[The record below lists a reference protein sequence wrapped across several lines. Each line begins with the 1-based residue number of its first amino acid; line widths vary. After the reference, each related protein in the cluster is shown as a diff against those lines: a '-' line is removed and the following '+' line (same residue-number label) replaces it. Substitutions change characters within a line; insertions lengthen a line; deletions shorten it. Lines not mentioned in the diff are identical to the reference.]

1 MSSIDERL
9 VQMQFQNSQ
18 FEKGVSESLKS
29 LEKLKEGLQ
38 LEKAAEGLKRL
49 QEAGDSFSLAKVSE
63 SVDNLGERFSVF
75 GTFAGRIIE
84 NLADTVYNKL
94 GSAIKSVTVGQI
106 GAGWQKYAED
116 TEAVQTIMFAT
127 GKSIEEVEEQLRKL
141 TFFTDETSYSYAD
154 MVGNIAKFTSN
165 NIDLT
170 DARVAMQGIATWAAS
185 AGQNAQ
191 TASRAMYN
199 ISQAMGTG
207 AMKVVDWRSIE
218 LANMATTD
226 FKKNAIEAAIA
237 LGTLDSAGRAMDKHH
252 TQVTIENFRD
262 SLQTGWFTKDV
273 MMQVFG
279 QYGDFAERVQELVD
293 ETGMSTSDAIAQLSG
308 TTALFSEN
316 AFKAAQ
322 EAKTFKDAVEA
333 LRDATSTKW
342 LNIFKLIF
350 GNYEEAKVLWTKLA
364 NDLYEIFVDPL
375 DTLVKTLGDWHKTTD
390 ENGHELYGTWNDFM
404 QGIFDFMDGLKG
416 LVITVRDAFGSL
428 IPGVTIENLRSLAR
442 GMKEFGASFKA
453 AFGLPEEA
461 EGIVGV
467 IEGVGDAVKDVNKI
481 VNGATSTSGRNIIF
495 LKAEAV
501 KLHNALKQGASGK
514 EVKKMQEQLLGAGY
528 SLDKFGA
535 DGIWGPETQK
545 AWEKFCTD
553 AGLGIDSIFDEA
565 AAQSLA
571 DAFNLKKTQEE
582 FEELHESMKLGDKG
596 EEVKKLQ
603 ERLIAL
609 GINLD
614 KYGADGIWGPET
626 QKAWEE
632 FCDRYGLDPTQEYDQ
647 KAHLAM
653 RQALRYDDAIDA
665 VEEINEGLVEDTDAT
680 EKFGNKL
687 DQIKMI
693 FGGVAAAGGIVLKIV
708 GFIGQALTKVWEI
721 TAPLRNA
728 FMIAGAA
735 IGEALINFND
745 WLGTSGVIE
754 KWSDSVQKFL
764 EPVAKWI
771 EGAADSFL
779 IFFGL
784 KKPAADSTK
793 EVKTFSSVWKGL
805 IEKIKKTAIFQ
816 NIATAFNSIKAAL
829 DKIRPSLKK
838 TWESFKKNFGKGLT
852 TVLKVLG
859 GALLVVL
866 APIGL
871 LIGLLGKLVGFVI
884 SNIPKGI
891 EVLKNFWS
899 SLTFEG
905 DESLGKAPG
914 ILAKAKK
921 FVGRISDFL
930 FGSETEDGKKKI
942 GIFTRIGALLKGDM
956 AGFTEGLSEE
966 DTKKAIDFSEKI
978 KGIYET
984 IKSNIDKAFAVLS
997 LLFTGNQENA
1007 VGLSSD
1013 VINRVNDVRGFF
1025 NQIGEAIQ
1033 LLFTGE
1039 DSEKSLLSEN
1049 TKNKIN
1055 EFRSGVLSVIDTV
1068 RDAIVSVG
1076 EGIWFLF
1083 GGQLSDKKTISDS
1096 SLDTIQRF
1104 KDKLSEVF
1112 GLIYILFTGNK
1123 KDGAVDWKRWATEN
1137 ELGVLE
1143 FRNTILGYF
1152 EKVKGVFQTIGAV
1165 IRLLF
1170 TGSDDS
1176 SLVSDEWKERI
1187 VWFRDKCISIFDSIR
1202 DNLAKTWP
1210 RVKLLFTGDDKNT
1223 TLDEKDTNAVL
1234 EFRNKII
1241 DFFRNVGETFK
1252 KIWAAISYLF
1262 TGKGA
1267 DGVLSDETVRKLE
1280 KFKNGIKTLV
1290 ANVRTTFS
1298 KMFGDLKGVF
1308 KNGVNFESI
1317 KNALIIIKDGII
1329 SFFGTLGDTA
1339 KSILKWGLIVFS
1351 IYKVGS
1357 LIGNISGAFGKLK
1370 EVIGSYKRNT
1380 QAVSKSVLEFA
1391 AAIALI
1397 AGSIWL
1403 IGQLKD
1409 DQFKKGVVAVAGI
1422 IAAIGLFVA
1431 LSGVL
1436 ANKETSKIIQ
1446 RIGAAIFDFA
1456 KAIGVL
1462 ALTTVVLAYIP
1473 WNTFLDGLAKVGIMC
1488 LLMVHVIKKLNKF
1501 SSTNIKLSG
1510 LAGMAAAIGIL
1521 ALVVGLLAR
1530 YKWETL
1536 GKGLLG
1542 LYGVVFILRGLMKTM
1557 GKYSSTKIK
1566 MKGLISLSIAVGLM
1580 ALIVGRLGKMNDKEL
1595 AKGLF
1600 ALAAITVMLRA
1611 TIKSMSG
1618 VGAPNIGGLIAA
1630 LASIGLVMAALVIAL
1645 QYVKDIKPTTI
1656 LAFSAGLSALLVA
1669 AGLFAK
1675 LSSGSTFG
1683 SVSAGALGLLEVIAV
1698 IGLVVAA
1705 FAGLNKIPGFQ
1716 EFMVSGAE
1724 AIGNILGTLV
1734 GAFSSSLIGQFGD
1747 SVASISKLP
1756 EADPEGV
1763 DNAVACAESL
1773 KTFAEGLPKEDTV
1786 NKILNFFGASEFAS
1800 FSRDMGRFGEQFNKY
1815 ATQINSIGTF
1825 TGLEEKTKTAVSIA
1839 ESLNTFASSLPAK
1852 EGMDLIIGRLFGSEF
1867 SIFSRD
1873 MATFGEQ
1880 FNKYATQ
1887 INSIGTFTG
1896 LEEKTKTAV
1905 SIAESLNTFASS
1917 LPAKEGMDLIIGR
1930 LFGSEFSIFS
1940 RDMATFGEQF
1950 NKYATQINSIGTFT
1964 GLEEKTKT
1972 AVSIAESLNTFASS
1986 LPPKEGMDLII
1997 GRLCGSEFGIFSR
2010 DMATFGTSFNTY
2022 ATEMNKIE
2030 STDGL
2035 DEKTGFAIGIAR
2047 SLRDFS
2053 ATLPEKDA
2061 FTLIK
2066 DSLFGSEF
2074 KRFSDDMKSFGEAF
2088 NTFAGY
2094 MAEVKAASS
2103 IKSNTQTAISVATEI
2118 ANFLNYLNSESVNI
2132 EHNAT
2137 GIGKWFT
2144 TVDTVQGTV
2153 FDAIGKLAESI
2164 GNSKEHF
2171 ISIANSSMMTGV
2183 KTAIDVAREIT
2194 KLLLFLQDDAIA
2206 SNVDF
2211 HQGSF
2216 DLDKLSW
2223 WFNPDIEGSITNLLW
2238 QFSEQTSDMP
2248 NVDNAV
2254 RMLEGIGNLA
2264 SYLSNTDQIQTDFK
2278 NTGLSMATDIL
2289 EGFKDFDANQLYDFV
2304 TLLISDLNGYLG
2316 EFNTAGSDI
2325 VNGLVNGIA
2334 NSAWLAYE
2342 AIETV
2347 ASEMINR
2354 VRAIFDE
2361 HSPSRVAARIGEYF
2375 TQGLAN
2381 GVGNSESNALS
2392 ATQSVAENMIG
2403 VAQGTLTSLSQLL
2416 AQDIDVDP
2424 VITPVVD
2431 LTNARASAA
2440 AISSMF
2446 GTQDNAVHITR
2457 DLANRVNYDGTGELV
2472 KAPVQLT
2479 SESLSILKTDLDTI
2493 SRSLEGMNNTDLI
2506 NGVNTMSDNFA
2517 DLSEAVR
2524 NMKLVLDT
2532 DALVGGTS
2540 AAYDREFGLMT
2551 GRRER
2556 GN

>member
-1 MSSIDERL
+1 MSSIDERI

-29 LEKLKEGLQ
+29 LEKLKEGLK

-63 SVDNLGERFSVF
+63 SVDDLGERFSVF

-94 GSAIKSVTVGQI
+94 GNAIKSVTVGQI

-293 ETGMSTSDAIAQLSG
+293 ETGMDTSDAIAQLSG

-364 NDLYEIFVDPL
+364 NDLYKIFVEPL
-375 DTLVKTLGDWHKTTD
+375 DTLVGTLRDWHKVVD
-390 ENGHELYGTWNDFM
+390 DKGFQLNGTWNDFM
-404 QGIFDFMDGLKG
+404 QGVFDFMDGLKG
-416 LVITVRDAFGSL
+416 LVITVRDALGNM
-428 IPGVTIENLRSLAR
+428 IPGITITDLRHLAITVR
-442 GMKEFGASFKA
+442 DFGKSFKE
-453 AFGLPEEA
+453 AFGLPED
-461 EGIVGV
+461 VKGV
-467 IEGVGDAVKDVNKI
+467 VDVVNGVGDAVKDVNNI
-481 VNGATSTSGRNIIF
+481 VTGSATSATKDIKVLNT
-495 LKAEAV
+495 EAV
-501 KLHNALKQGASGK
+501 KLQEELKKGSTGK
-514 EVKKMQEQLLGAGY
+514 EVRKMQEQLLGAGY
-528 SLDKFGA
+528 SLDQFGA
-535 DGIWGPETQK
+535 DGIWGPETQA
-545 AWEKFCTD
+545 AWEAFCKD
-553 AGLGIDSIFDEA
+553 VGLDIDSVFDEA

-571 DAFNLKKTQEE
+571 DAFDLKKTQEL
-582 FEELHESMKLGDKG
+582 FGELSGSLKIGDKS

-609 GINLD
+609 GFSLD

-626 QKAWEE
+626 QKAYEE
-632 FCDRYGLDPTQEYDQ
+632 FLKTYNLDPAQEYDQ
-647 KAHLAM
+647 KTHAIM
-653 RQALRYDDAIDA
+653 VKALRDKYG
-665 VEEINEGLVEDTDAT
+665 VETVEDLVEKTKESTYAT
-680 EKFGNKL
+680 EKYGNKL

-693 FGGVAAAGGIVLKIV
+693 FGGVAAASGIVLKIV
-708 GFIGQALTKVWEI
+708 GFIKDAIVKVWEA

-735 IGEALINFND
+735 IGEALINFNN
-745 WLGTSGVIE
+745 WLGTSGTIE
-754 KWSDSVQKFL
+754 KWSKSVQKFL

-779 IFFGL
+779 VFFGL
-784 KKPAADSTK
+784 KKPAVDSTK

-838 TWESFKKNFGKGLT
+838 TWDSFKKNFGKGLT

-859 GALLVVL
+859 GALLAVL
-866 APIGL
+866 APIGI

-891 EVLKNFWS
+891 EVLKNFWA

-930 FGSETEDGKKKI
+930 FGTETEDGKKKI

-1013 VINRVNDVRGFF
+1013 VINRVNDVRTFL
-1025 NQIGEAIQ
+1025 NKIGEAIQ
-1033 LLFTGE
+1033 FLFTGE

-1055 EFRSGVLSVIDTV
+1055 KFRSGVLSVIGTV

-1096 SLDTIQRF
+1096 SLDAIQRF
-1104 KDKLSEVF
+1104 KDKLSEIF

-1152 EKVKGVFQTIGAV
+1152 EKVKGVFQTIGSA

-1176 SLVSDEWKERI
+1176 SLISDEWKERI

-1210 RVKLLFTGDDKNT
+1210 RIKLLFTGDDKNT
-1223 TLDEKDTNAVL
+1223 TLDEKDAKSVL
-1234 EFRNKII
+1234 EFRDKII
-1241 DFFRNVGETFK
+1241 RFFQNVGKTFK

-1280 KFKNGIKTLV
+1280 KFRNGIKTLV
-1290 ANVRTTFS
+1290 ANVRTSFS

-1317 KNALIIIKDGII
+1317 KNALIIIKDGIV

-1409 DQFKKGVVAVAGI
+1409 DQFKKGVGAVAGI

-1600 ALAAITVMLRA
+1600 ALAAITVMLRT

-1645 QYVKDIKPTTI
+1645 QYVKDIEPKTI

-1724 AIGNILGTLV
+1724 TIGNILGTLV
-1734 GAFSSSLIGQFGD
+1734 GAFSSSLIGQFGE

-1763 DNAVACAESL
+1763 DNAVACAQSL
-1773 KTFAEGLPKEDTV
+1773 KTFAEGLPEKAILDKIV
-1786 NKILNFFGASEFAS
+1786 NTIFKSEF
-1800 FSRDMGRFGEQFNKY
+1800 EQFSDEMGQFGTAFNNF
-1815 ATQINSIGTF
+1815 ATSLNAIESTE
-1825 TGLEEKTKTAVSIA
+1825 GLEEKAKLAVSISEA
-1839 ESLNTFASSLPAK
+1839 INTFA
-1852 EGMDLIIGRLFGSEF
+1852 
-1867 SIFSRD
+1867 
-1873 MATFGEQ
+1873 Q
-1880 FNKYATQ
+1880 
-1887 INSIGTFTG
+1887 
-1896 LEEKTKTAV
+1896 
-1905 SIAESLNTFASS
+1905 
-1917 LPAKEGMDLIIGR
+1917 
-1930 LFGSEFSIFS
+1930 
-1940 RDMATFGEQF
+1940 
-1950 NKYATQINSIGTFT
+1950 
-1964 GLEEKTKT
+1964 
-1972 AVSIAESLNTFASS
+1972 
-1986 LPPKEGMDLII
+1986 
-1997 GRLCGSEFGIFSR
+1997 
-2010 DMATFGTSFNTY
+2010 
-2022 ATEMNKIE
+2022 
-2030 STDGL
+2030 
-2035 DEKTGFAIGIAR
+2035 
-2047 SLRDFS
+2047 
-2053 ATLPEKDA
+2053 TLPEKDNLTKIVNTIFKSEFEQFSDEMTQFGTA
-2061 FTLIK
+2061 FNNFATSLNAIESTEGLEEKANLAVSISEAINTFAQTLPEK
-2066 DSLFGSEF
+2066 DNLTKIVNTIFKSEFEQFSDEMTQFGTAFNNFAKELNSIEEYEGLPKKAGTAIQIATAVNLFSRTLPKKDNWTKITDSIFGSEF
-2074 KRFSDDMKSFGEAF
+2074 ETFSKDMKSFASAF
-2088 NTFAGY
+2088 NDFAGY
-2094 MAEVKAASS
+2094 MADVKSDSS
-2103 IKSNTQTAISVATEI
+2103 IKTNTDSAIDIATKVAEFL
-2118 ANFLNYLNSESVNI
+2118 NFLNSEGMNI
-2132 EHNAT
+2132 QLDKT
-2137 GIGKWFT
+2137 GIGKWLS
-2144 TVDTVQGTV
+2144 VSDTVQGTV
-2153 FDAIGKLAESI
+2153 FDAIGTLAESI

-2171 ISIANSSMMTGV
+2171 ENISASSMVKGV
-2183 KTAIDVAREIT
+2183 QAAIDVA
-2194 KLLLFLQDDAIA
+2194 KSVAGLLVYLQSDEV
-2206 SNVDF
+2206 SGKVNF
-2211 HQGSF
+2211 MYSP
-2216 DLDKLSW
+2216 LDINELSW
-2223 WFNPDIEGSITNLLW
+2223 WFDPDSEGSLAYMLKK
-2238 QFSEQTSDMP
+2238 FGEQSSDIS
-2248 NVDNAV
+2248 NIDNIAKIF
-2254 RMLEGIGNLA
+2254 EGIGNLA

-2278 NTGLSMATDIL
+2278 STGLDMVTHIL
-2289 EGFKDFDANQLYDFV
+2289 EGFMDFDVTQLSLFV
-2304 TLLISDLNGYLG
+2304 ATLVSRLNDQVYLF
-2316 EFNTAGSDI
+2316 EEAGTNF
-2325 VNGLVNGIA
+2325 VGGLVNGIA
-2334 NSAWLAYE
+2334 NSATIAYWAVE
-2342 AIETV
+2342 AV
-2347 ASEMINR
+2347 ARNMITK
-2354 VRAIFDE
+2354 VRSVFDE
-2361 HSPSRVAARIGEYF
+2361 HSPSKVATQIGEYF

-2392 ATQSVAENMIG
+2392 ATQSVAENMID

-2416 AQDIDVDP
+2416 AQGIDVDP

-2431 LTNARASAA
+2431 LTNARASAD

-2446 GTQDNAVHITR
+2446 GKQDNAVHITR
-2457 DLANRVNYDGTGELV
+2457 DLANRVSYDGTGELV
-2472 KAPVQLT
+2472 KAPMQLT

-2493 SRSLEGMNNTDLI
+2493 SRSLEGMNNSDLV
-2506 NGVNTMSDNFA
+2506 NGVNAMSDNFA
-2517 DLSEAVR
+2517 DLSEAVC

-2532 DALVGGTS
+2532 GALVGGTS

>member
-1 MSSIDERL
+1 MSSIDERI

-49 QEAGDSFSLAKVSE
+49 QEAGDSFSLANVSE

-94 GSAIKSVTVGQI
+94 GNAIESVTVGQI

-116 TEAVQTIMFAT
+116 TNAVQTIMFAT

-293 ETGMSTSDAIAQLSG
+293 ETGMETSEAIAQLSG

-322 EAKTFKDAVEA
+322 EAKTFNDAIEA

-364 NDLYEIFVDPL
+364 NDLYIIFVSPL
-375 DTLVKTLGDWHKTTD
+375 DTLIDKLSDWHESVD
-390 ENGHELYGTWNDFM
+390 ENGNEIAGSWKDFM
-404 QGIFDFMDGLKG
+404 QGVFDFMDGLKG
-416 LVITVRDAFGSL
+416 LIVTIRDAFGSL
-428 IPGVTIENLRSLAR
+428 IPDVTIDDLRALGR

-453 AFGLPEEA
+453 AFGIPEAA
-461 EGIVGV
+461 EGIEDVV
-467 IEGVGDAVKDVNKI
+467 NGVGNAVKDVNKI
-481 VNGATSTSGRNIIF
+481 VNGTTASSGRDIIF
-495 LKAEAV
+495 LRAEAI
-501 KLHNALKQGASGK
+501 KLQNALKEGASGK
-514 EVKKMQEQLLGAGY
+514 EVEKMQEQLLGAGY

-545 AWEKFCTD
+545 AWEQFCTA

-582 FEELHESMKLGDKG
+582 FEELHESMKLGDRG
-596 EEVKKLQ
+596 EEVKKFQ

-614 KYGADGIWGPET
+614 RYGADGIWGPET

-665 VEEINEGLVEDTDAT
+665 VEEINEGLVKDTDAT

-708 GFIGQALTKVWEI
+708 GFIKDVLVKVWEI
-721 TAPLRNA
+721 TEPLRNA
-728 FMIAGAA
+728 FMITGAA
-735 IGEALINFND
+735 IGEALVNFNN
-745 WLGTSGVIE
+745 WLGTSGIIE
-754 KWSDSVQKFL
+754 KWSDSVQKCL

-838 TWESFKKNFGKGLT
+838 TWDSFKKNFGKGLT

-859 GALLVVL
+859 GALLAVL
-866 APIGL
+866 APIGI

-978 KGIYET
+978 KGIYEI

-1013 VINRVNDVRGFF
+1013 VINRVNDVRTFF
-1025 NQIGEAIQ
+1025 NKIGEAIQ

-1055 EFRSGVLSVIDTV
+1055 KFRSGVLSVIGAV
-1068 RDAIVSVG
+1068 RDAVVSVG

-1096 SLDTIQRF
+1096 SLDAIQRF

-1112 GLIYILFTGNK
+1112 GLIYILITGNK

-1152 EKVKGVFQTIGAV
+1152 EKVKGVFKTIGSA

-1176 SLVSDEWKERI
+1176 GLISDEWKDRI
-1187 VWFRDKCISIFDSIR
+1187 IWFRDKCISIFDSIR
-1202 DNLAKTWP
+1202 DNLVKTWP
-1210 RVKLLFTGDDKNT
+1210 RIKLLFTGDDKNT
-1223 TLDEKDTNAVL
+1223 TLDEKDAKSVL
-1234 EFRNKII
+1234 EFRDKII
-1241 DFFRNVGETFK
+1241 GFFQNVGKTFK

-1280 KFKNGIKTLV
+1280 KFRNGIKTLV

-1403 IGQLKD
+1403 IGHLKD
-1409 DQFKKGVVAVAGI
+1409 DQFKKGVGAVVGI

-1580 ALIVGRLGKMNDKEL
+1580 ALIVGRLGKLNGKEL

-1600 ALAAITVMLRA
+1600 ALGAITVMLRT
-1611 TIKSMSG
+1611 TIKSMSN

-1645 QYVKDIKPTTI
+1645 QYVKDIEPKTI
-1656 LAFSAGLSALLVA
+1656 FAFSAGLSALLVA
-1669 AGLFAK
+1669 AGLFSK
-1675 LSSGSTFG
+1675 LSSGATFTG
-1683 SVSAGALGLLEVIAV
+1683 VTAGALGLLEVIAV

-1705 FAGLNKIPGFQ
+1705 FAGLSKIPGFQ

-1724 AIGNILGTLV
+1724 TIGNILGTLV
-1734 GAFSSSLIGQFGD
+1734 GAFSSSLIGQFGE

-1763 DNAVACAESL
+1763 DNAVACARSL
-1773 KTFAEGLPKEDTV
+1773 QTFAEGLPEKAILDKIV
-1786 NKILNFFGASEFAS
+1786 NTIFKSEF
-1800 FSRDMGRFGEQFNKY
+1800 EQFSDEMSQFGTAFNNF
-1815 ATQINSIGTF
+1815 ATSLNAITSTE
-1825 TGLEEKTKTAVSIA
+1825 GLEEKAKLAVSISEA
-1839 ESLNTFASSLPAK
+1839 INTFA
-1852 EGMDLIIGRLFGSEF
+1852 
-1867 SIFSRD
+1867 
-1873 MATFGEQ
+1873 Q
-1880 FNKYATQ
+1880 
-1887 INSIGTFTG
+1887 
-1896 LEEKTKTAV
+1896 
-1905 SIAESLNTFASS
+1905 
-1917 LPAKEGMDLIIGR
+1917 
-1930 LFGSEFSIFS
+1930 
-1940 RDMATFGEQF
+1940 
-1950 NKYATQINSIGTFT
+1950 
-1964 GLEEKTKT
+1964 
-1972 AVSIAESLNTFASS
+1972 
-1986 LPPKEGMDLII
+1986 
-1997 GRLCGSEFGIFSR
+1997 
-2010 DMATFGTSFNTY
+2010 
-2022 ATEMNKIE
+2022 
-2030 STDGL
+2030 
-2035 DEKTGFAIGIAR
+2035 
-2047 SLRDFS
+2047 
-2053 ATLPEKDA
+2053 TLPEKDNITKIVNTFFRSEFEQFSDEMGDFGEGFNRFATNLNAITSTEGLEEKAKLAVSISEAINTFAQTLPEKDNTTKIVNTLFRSDFEQFSDETIQFGKA
-2061 FTLIK
+2061 FNSFATNLKEIKTTKGLEEKATLAVSISEAINK
-2066 DSLFGSEF
+2066 FAKTLPEKDNFTKIVDSLFGTEF

-2088 NTFAGY
+2088 NTFDDY
-2094 MAEVKAASS
+2094 MAEVKASSS

-2132 EHNAT
+2132 ERDKE
-2137 GIGKWFT
+2137 GIGKWLS
-2144 TVDTVQGTV
+2144 VSDTVQGTV
-2153 FDAIGKLAESI
+2153 FDAIGALAESI
-2164 GNSKEHF
+2164 GNSKIHF
-2171 ISIANSSMMTGV
+2171 ENISGSSMVRGV
-2183 KTAIDVAREIT
+2183 KSAVDVAKAVAE
-2194 KLLLFLQDDAIA
+2194 LLVYLQSDGVAN
-2206 SNVDF
+2206 NVNWMYSPLSMDE
-2211 HQGSF
+2211 
-2216 DLDKLSW
+2216 LSW
-2223 WFNPDIEGSITNLLW
+2223 WFDPDEDGSLAFMLKKFGEQSTEITNI
-2238 QFSEQTSDMP
+2238 D
-2248 NVDNAV
+2248 NVAKIF
-2254 RMLEGIGNLA
+2254 EGLGNLA
-2264 SYLSNTDQIQTDFK
+2264 SYLSNTESIQTDFK
-2278 NTGLSMATDIL
+2278 TTGLNMATDIL
-2289 EGFKDFDANQLYDFV
+2289 EGFKDFDVNQLHDFV

-2342 AIETV
+2342 AIEAV
-2347 ASEMINR
+2347 ATEMINR
-2354 VRAIFDE
+2354 IRAIFDE
-2361 HSPSRVAARIGEYF
+2361 HSPSKVATQIGEYF
-2375 TQGLAN
+2375 TEGLAK
-2381 GVGNSESNALS
+2381 GVTGKEGDALAS
-2392 ATQSVAENMIG
+2392 TQSVAENMIG

-2431 LTNARASAA
+2431 LTNARASAD

-2457 DLANRVNYDGTGELV
+2457 DLANRVSYDGTGELV
-2472 KAPVQLT
+2472 KAPMQLT

-2493 SRSLEGMNNTDLI
+2493 SRSLEGMNNSDLV
-2506 NGVNTMSDNFA
+2506 NGVNAMSDNFA

-2532 DALVGGTS
+2532 GALVGGTS

>member
-1 MSSIDERL
+1 MSSIDERI

-63 SVDNLGERFSVF
+63 SVDDLGERFSVF

-94 GSAIKSVTVGQI
+94 GNAIKSVTVGQI

-364 NDLYEIFVDPL
+364 NDLYIIFVSPL
-375 DTLVKTLGDWHKTTD
+375 DTLIDKLSDWHESVD
-390 ENGHELYGTWNDFM
+390 ENGNEIAGSWKDFM
-404 QGIFDFMDGLKG
+404 QGVFDFMDGLKG
-416 LVITVRDAFGSL
+416 LIVTIRDAFGSL
-428 IPGVTIENLRSLAR
+428 IPDVTIDDLRALGR

-461 EGIVGV
+461 EGIADVV
-467 IEGVGDAVKDVNKI
+467 NGVGDAVKDVNNI
-481 VNGATSTSGRNIIF
+481 VNGATSSSGRDIKF
-495 LKAEAV
+495 LKAEAIQ
-501 KLHNALKQGASGK
+501 LQNALKQGASGK

-528 SLDKFGA
+528 SLDQFGA

-545 AWEKFCTD
+545 AWEQFCTD

-582 FEELHESMKLGDKG
+582 FEELHDSMKLGDRG
-596 EEVKKLQ
+596 DEVKRFQ
-603 ERLIAL
+603 ECLIAL
-609 GINLD
+609 GYSLD
-614 KYGADGIWGPET
+614 TFGADGIWGPET
-626 QKAWEE
+626 QRAWEQ
-632 FCDRYGLDPTQEYDQ
+632 FCEAYGLDPTQEYDQ

-653 RQALRYDDAIDA
+653 KQALGYESAIEA
-665 VEEINEGLVEDTDAT
+665 AEELVEKTDTAVDAT
-680 EKFGNKL
+680 EKYGNRL

-693 FGGVAAAGGIVLKIV
+693 FGGVAAASGIVLKIV
-708 GFIGQALTKVWEI
+708 GFIKDAIVKVWEA

-735 IGEALINFND
+735 IGEALINFNN
-745 WLGTSGVIE
+745 WLGTSGTIE
-754 KWSDSVQKFL
+754 KWSKSVQKFL

-779 IFFGL
+779 VFFGL

-838 TWESFKKNFGKGLT
+838 TWDSFKKNFGKGLT

-866 APIGL
+866 APVGL

-891 EVLKNFWS
+891 EVLKNFWA

-930 FGSETEDGKKKI
+930 FGTETEDGKKKI

-966 DTKKAIDFSEKI
+966 DTKKAISFSEKI

-984 IKSNIDKAFAVLS
+984 IKSNIDKAFSILS

-1007 VGLSSD
+1007 AGLSSD
-1013 VINRVNDVRGFF
+1013 TINRVNDVRTFF
-1025 NQIGEAIQ
+1025 NKIGEAIQ
-1033 LLFTGE
+1033 VLFTE
-1039 DSEKSLLSEN
+1039 DDSDTSLLSEN
-1049 TKNKIN
+1049 TKSKIKA
-1055 EFRSGVLSVIDTV
+1055 FKSGVLSVIDTI

-1076 EGIWFLF
+1076 EGIWLLF
-1083 GGQLSDKKTISDS
+1083 GGQLSDNKTISDS
-1096 SLDTIQRF
+1096 SIDAIQRF

-1112 GLIYILFTGNK
+1112 GLIYVLFTGNK
-1123 KDGAVDWKRWATEN
+1123 KDGATDWKRWATEN

-1152 EKVKGVFQTIGAV
+1152 EKLKGVFATIGAA

-1176 SLVSDEWKERI
+1176 GLISDEWKERI
-1187 VWFRDKCISIFDSIR
+1187 VWFRDKCISIFNSIR

-1210 RVKLLFTGDDKNT
+1210 RIKLLFTGDDKNT
-1223 TLDEKDTNAVL
+1223 ALDEKDAKSVL
-1234 EFRNKII
+1234 EFRDRII
-1241 DFFRNVGETFK
+1241 GFFGSVGDTFK

-1267 DGVLSDETVRKLE
+1267 DGILSDETVEKLQR
-1280 KFKNGIKTLV
+1280 FKDWV
-1290 ANVRTTFS
+1290 STTFETVKKS
-1298 KMFGDLKGVF
+1298 LGDIWESVKNVF
-1308 KNGVNFESI
+1308 KSGFSTESL
-1317 KNALIIIKDGII
+1317 KNAFITIWEKLKE
-1329 SFFGTLGDTA
+1329 FFNSLGNTA
-1339 KSILKWGLIVFS
+1339 KNILKWGLIGF
-1351 IYKVGS
+1351 ILYKVVKFF
-1357 LIGNISGAFGKLK
+1357 GNISGLIGNLKDGIKAFKGKSESISTQVLK
-1370 EVIGSYKRNT
+1370 
-1380 QAVSKSVLEFA
+1380 FA
-1391 AAIALI
+1391 GAIAI
-1397 AGSIWL
+1397 ISASIWL
-1403 IGQLKD
+1403 LSTQITKEQLDRGLSTFGWIVGAITGFMILSAVFSRKKLDKGANNLSSAVWDIAKSIGVLTAAIWFLGKAIDWGTFMDGLGKTAVIMVVLGGFILGLKALEKKMGNSMSLSLEGKIWQLAIII
-1409 DQFKKGVVAVAGI
+1409 GAMGLVVRLLGGMDI
-1422 IAAIGLFVA
+1422 TKAAIGVGA
-1431 LSGVL
+1431 LSGIMISLGVFMRL
-1436 ANKETSKIIQ
+1436 ASKY
-1446 RIGAAIFDFA
+1446 GKF
-1456 KAIGVL
+1456 
-1462 ALTTVVLAYIP
+1462 
-1473 WNTFLDGLAKVGIMC
+1473 KV
-1488 LLMVHVIKKLNKF
+1488 
-1501 SSTNIKLSG
+1501 
-1510 LAGMAAAIGIL
+1510 
-1521 ALVVGLLAR
+1521 
-1530 YKWETL
+1530 
-1536 GKGLLG
+1536 
-1542 LYGVVFILRGLMKTM
+1542 
-1557 GKYSSTKIK
+1557 
-1566 MKGLISLSIAVGLM
+1566 KGLISLSLALGVIAIIVKRLSKLPPAEAVTGVGSVAIILGLITLLTRTFGKYSEQIKTSQM
-1580 ALIVGRLGKMNDKEL
+1580 LSMFLGIAAVIGLFYYVISKIKDVNPGVMIGFSASLALALGAFVAACLIVGKTNQSTGKNTMLNGAL
-1595 AKGLF
+1595 SIVGALF
-1600 ALAAITVMLRA
+1600 AFAGTAIVLVGALGFLDKALEGGAQDAFKRGGEVLKITADAIKGFMEELNVDLSSVAVYLGSSTIVGMLNDA
-1611 TIKSMSG
+1611 GNSDFMTSGAWSIIKALMLFAVASLILVGG
-1618 VGAPNIGGLIAA
+1618 VGALDLINKDNNLKSTFETGADILKTTAGGIKGFMDALGLSFSDLALILGASAVAGMAGIGE
-1630 LASIGLVMAALVIAL
+1630 GLVAGAAKLGLAIDAFILALEALVGVNGI
-1645 QYVKDIKPTTI
+1645 IN
-1656 LAFSAGLSALLVA
+1656 
-1669 AGLFAK
+1669 K
-1675 LSSGSTFG
+1675 LSSGGFVELIESG
-1683 SVSAGALGLLEVIAV
+1683 GAVLHALGGALASFVTGAMDEFTGSINDFADAIAKLRDNVDGISKDQDIQADIDKALSITGQIYGFFQGVNDYSPDPTGIQGYNTAAEGLSSDIGKFGESIKKLWDGITGISKDKDIDNDVQSSIGVATTLKEQFFDVIAAQMPS
-1698 IGLVVAA
+1698 G
-1705 FAGLNKIPGFQ
+1705 AGLKKYNDKITKILERVKQFGENMGTFHTNINGFHTPTIEKDTQSAIAAAEAVRGFLAHLKETNGEIELNKQGISAWFGEDTNAKTVFDS
-1716 EFMVSGAE
+1716 VNKLAE
-1724 AIGNILGTLV
+1724 AIRNSRKS
-1734 GAFSSSLIGQFGD
+1734 FSGIGGSSLEKDVTSAVNIAKSVGGLLVYLSSEELGSAFNGRANFERMNWLFDPEDPDSLVSMLKGFGEETRD
-1747 SVASISKLP
+1747 IINIDDISGIFNGFASI
-1756 EADPEGV
+1756 
-1763 DNAVACAESL
+1763 
-1773 KTFAEGLPKEDTV
+1773 
-1786 NKILNFFGASEFAS
+1786 
-1800 FSRDMGRFGEQFNKY
+1800 
-1815 ATQINSIGTF
+1815 
-1825 TGLEEKTKTAVSIA
+1825 
-1839 ESLNTFASSLPAK
+1839 
-1852 EGMDLIIGRLFGSEF
+1852 
-1867 SIFSRD
+1867 
-1873 MATFGEQ
+1873 
-1880 FNKYATQ
+1880 
-1887 INSIGTFTG
+1887 
-1896 LEEKTKTAV
+1896 
-1905 SIAESLNTFASS
+1905 
-1917 LPAKEGMDLIIGR
+1917 
-1930 LFGSEFSIFS
+1930 
-1940 RDMATFGEQF
+1940 
-1950 NKYATQINSIGTFT
+1950 
-1964 GLEEKTKT
+1964 
-1972 AVSIAESLNTFASS
+1972 
-1986 LPPKEGMDLII
+1986 
-1997 GRLCGSEFGIFSR
+1997 
-2010 DMATFGTSFNTY
+2010 
-2022 ATEMNKIE
+2022 
-2030 STDGL
+2030 
-2035 DEKTGFAIGIAR
+2035 
-2047 SLRDFS
+2047 
-2053 ATLPEKDA
+2053 
-2061 FTLIK
+2061 
-2066 DSLFGSEF
+2066 
-2074 KRFSDDMKSFGEAF
+2074 
-2088 NTFAGY
+2088 
-2094 MAEVKAASS
+2094 
-2103 IKSNTQTAISVATEI
+2103 
-2118 ANFLNYLNSESVNI
+2118 
-2132 EHNAT
+2132 
-2137 GIGKWFT
+2137 
-2144 TVDTVQGTV
+2144 
-2153 FDAIGKLAESI
+2153 
-2164 GNSKEHF
+2164 
-2171 ISIANSSMMTGV
+2171 
-2183 KTAIDVAREIT
+2183 
-2194 KLLLFLQDDAIA
+2194 
-2206 SNVDF
+2206 
-2211 HQGSF
+2211 
-2216 DLDKLSW
+2216 
-2223 WFNPDIEGSITNLLW
+2223 
-2238 QFSEQTSDMP
+2238 
-2248 NVDNAV
+2248 
-2254 RMLEGIGNLA
+2254 A
-2264 SYLSNTDQIQTDFK
+2264 SYLSSGEQIQTDFK
-2278 NTGLSMATDIL
+2278 STGLDMATYIL
-2289 EGFKDFDANQLYDFV
+2289 EGFMDFDVTQLSLFVV
-2304 TLLISDLNGYLG
+2304 TLVSRLNDQVYLF
-2316 EFNTAGSDI
+2316 EEAGTNF
-2325 VNGLVNGIA
+2325 VGGLVNGIA
-2334 NSAWLAYE
+2334 NSATIAYWAVE
-2342 AIETV
+2342 AV
-2347 ASEMINR
+2347 ARNMIAR
-2354 VRAIFDE
+2354 VRSVFDE
-2361 HSPSRVAARIGEYF
+2361 HSPSKVATQIGEYF
-2375 TQGLAN
+2375 TQGLAK
-2381 GVGNSESNALS
+2381 GVTGKESDALVS
-2392 ATQSVAENMIG
+2392 TQSVAENMID

-2431 LTNARASAA
+2431 LTNARASAD

-2446 GTQDNAVHITR
+2446 GAQDNAVHITR
-2457 DLANRVNYDGTGELV
+2457 DLANRVSYDGTGELV
-2472 KAPVQLT
+2472 KAPTQLT

-2493 SRSLEGMNNTDLI
+2493 SRSLEGMNNSDLV

-2532 DALVGGTS
+2532 GALVGGTS